1 MRLGQISCV
10 VAALLVAVGGLFL
23 PLYEIPAG
31 TPGHTLAYMYEVTW
45 GLVAL
50 AAAFSL
56 LPTTAFGFFFGRPKR
71 AGFVGLMLALALFAA
86 LTVLSIRAP
95 LLFKDIHNLPIDE
108 TGFFAGFMQAGWGF
122 HLAWL
127 GTVLALFAG
136 FRIIVSDP
144 YFSKDARFLRVAVL
158 WNDTILKEEV
168 LSEGKSVTVG
178 SGIRNDFTLPAP
190 FKTQTIVRHR
200 PGRQDKY
207 WIGLFSDM
215 VGSVDIGGKKA
226 TVAEFKKAHTSDT
239 REANYVR
246 INPGDSGS
254 FQVGDATLM
263 FHFVKPALMDKKTSP
278 LATLADGISPGVI
291 FSAALQVLLLF
302 SIAATAQADLD
313 KTKKQEVMKR
323 LIKIDMALEKR
334 KLERQKKDEQKK
346 EEAKVEKEKEPEKEE
361 VLKEETEQQPVLE
374 QKLEEAGDPLKKT
387 LEKEMKD
394 EEFKPMKEGHI
405 GKDAKRDSNLAKEAK
420 KKGVIAV
427 LDSKMKKN
435 TSLSKLLGKDRNMSA
450 KNLVWA
456 EDGEYAVSREDESDF
471 SYMSSDGGT
480 GDFGGGGG
488 FGGAG
493 GFGGG
498 GGGFGGGGAF
508 GMGGM
513 GGLGG
518 GLPGGIGGADAAR
531 SGRMA
536 MAGLKDRDRKRASK
550 VKLDSGSVGQFC
562 KKADVQ
568 RKVSGRAAAIRACY
582 EMQLQLKPDLAGKVT
597 LQWII
602 DMTGRVNGVKVVDNS
617 TGNNKL
623 QDCIAKIIGKIH
635 FQPPQGGMCIIRWP
649 FVFSPGE

>member
-31 TPGHTLAYMYEVTW
+31 APGHTLAFLHEVTW

-50 AAAFSL
+50 AAAISL
-56 LPTTAFGFFFGRPKR
+56 LPTVAFGFFFGRPKK
-71 AGFVGLMLALALFAA
+71 AAFGALLLSLVLITAM
-86 LTVLSIRAP
+86 TVVSLRAP
-95 LLFKDIHNLPIDE
+95 IQFKDIHNLPIDE
-108 TGFFAGFMQAGWGF
+108 TGFFAGYMAAALGF
-122 HLAWL
+122 QLVWL
-127 GTVLALFAG
+127 GAVLALFSS
-136 FRIIVSDP
+136 FRMIASDP
-144 YFSKDARFLRVAVL
+144 YYSKDTRFLRVAVL
-158 WNDTILKEEV
+158 WNDSILKEEV
-168 LSEGKSVTVG
+168 LSEGRSVTIG
-178 SGIRNDFTLPAP
+178 SGIRNMFTLPAP
-190 FKTQTIVRHR
+190 FASQTIIRHR
-200 PGRQDKY
+200 PGRPDKY
-207 WIGLFSDM
+207 WVALFGDM
-215 VGSVDIGGKKA
+215 VGNVEINGKKE
-226 TVAEFKKAHTSDT
+226 TVAEYKRNHTSDT
-239 REANYVR
+239 RDANFVR
-246 INPGDSGS
+246 INPGDSGA
-254 FQVGDATLM
+254 FQIGDATLM
-263 FHFVKPALMDKKTSP
+263 FHFVKPALMERKGSP
-278 LATLADGISPGVI
+278 LLALSDGVSPGVI
-291 FSAALQVLLLF
+291 FSAALQFLF
-302 SIAATAQADLD
+302 LFTIAATAKADLD
-313 KTKKQEVMKR
+313 KTRKQEVMRR
-323 LIKIDMALEKR
+323 LIKIDMALQNR

-346 EEAKVEKEKEPEKEE
+346 EESKVEKEKEPEKEE

-374 QKLEEAGDPLKKT
+374 QKLEDAGDPLKKT
-387 LEKEMKD
+387 LEDKKD

-405 GKDAKRDSNLAKEAK
+405 GKDAKRDSMLAKEAK

-602 DMTGRVNGVKVVDNS
+602 DLTGRVNGVKVVDNT
-617 TGNNKL
+617 TGNSKL